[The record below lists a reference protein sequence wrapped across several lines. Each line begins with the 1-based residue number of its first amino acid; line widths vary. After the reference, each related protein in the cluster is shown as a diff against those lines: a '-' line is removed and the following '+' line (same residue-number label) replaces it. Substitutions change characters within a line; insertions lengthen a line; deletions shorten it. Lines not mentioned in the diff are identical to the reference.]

1 MAATRGTP
9 LGCIVGVLSLFP
21 LGLVFLGVYGWSEWS
36 ALPEEKR
43 PDDLLSLWMA
53 SIAGGLVL
61 AAALIW
67 LSVKILRRTD
77 WKSYDPD
84 KGNSQM

>member
-1 MAATRGTP
+1 MATRGSP
-9 LGCIVGVLSLFP
+9 LGCIVGILALFP
-21 LGLVFLGVYGWSEWS
+21 IGLASVGIYGWVAWN

-43 PDDLLSLWMA
+43 PEDLQSLWI
-53 SIAGGLVL
+53 SCTGGGLIL
-61 AAALIW
+61 TIALIW